1 MNSAQNIINKD
12 STQDRENKMGTQLLE
27 VGQLAVGMEVDA
39 PNGPAEITGIED
51 SRWRF
56 SLKPKRRI
64 TFRDLASGAC
74 YGRSYFTDAPL
85 HNNPETH
92 HANDPGSQRGYS
104 TEQYQALMLGGT
116 S

>member
-1 MNSAQNIINKD
+1 MSNTESATDKND
-12 STQDRENKMGTQLLE
+12 TQARENQMDTQLLE
-27 VGQLAVGMEVDA
+27 VGKLAVGMEVNG
-39 PNGPAEITGIED
+39 PHGPAEIVGIED

-56 SLKPKRRI
+56 SLKPKRKL
-64 TFRDLASGAC
+64 TFRDLASGAN
-74 YGRSYFTDAPL
+74 YGRAYFVDAPL
-85 HNNPETH
+85 HNNQETH